1 MLNECEVYLKSITS
15 ELGINYNY
23 NYNYN
28 SLVIS
33 DHMGGFDITLN
44 NEILNNIINII
55 GNDIEIET
63 EYVVDKKLHSIYNNL
78 MFNVE
83 LKNTT
88 DLVHFLAYNIHPTI
102 KFENFVCSFN
112 GSPHVSRQLLTSI
125 INKMGYF
132 DSDYCSKNFNYSNE
146 FIVEQLNNL
155 NLNDNDVK
163 LYRKF
168 FQNDIEFNENIYS
181 FGHVRY
187 DHASNIY
194 NLEDKLTQS
203 FIHIVSETMATS
215 YYPFVTEKFLYSIV
229 TRGLFLA
236 YAQPQW
242 HAHLSTYYGFKQYN
256 KIFDYSFDE
265 IKNPV
270 KRLIRLME
278 MISKFAHLSVDDW
291 VDLYQME
298 MDAIEYNYDHYF
310 SKQYLEHLKQYD
322 IRK

>member
-1 MLNECEVYLKSITS
+1 MVINALDYDNLITGEINLAESTEVYIT
-15 ELGINYNY
+15 
-23 NYNYN
+23 
-28 SLVIS
+28 
-33 DHMGGFDITLN
+33 DHLSGFTDDLS
-44 NEILNNIINII
+44 NNILGYLTDI
-55 GNDIEIET
+55 GYNGIVFT
-63 EYVVDKKLHSIYNNL
+63 EYVNDN
-78 MFNVE
+78 E
-83 LKNTT
+83 LSSKWSAL
-88 DLVHFLAYNIHPTI
+88 DLRFSTLLNDAVLNHFSSYNIHPTI

-112 GSPHVSRQLLTSI
+112 GSSHVSRQLLTSI

-146 FIVEQLNNL
+146 FIVEQLKNL

-215 YYPFVTEKFLYSIV
+215 YKPYITEKFLYSIV

-236 YAQPQW
+236 YAPPLW
-242 HAHLSTYYGFKQYN
+242 HRYIEKYYGFKLYN
-256 KIFDYSFDE
+256 KIFDYSFDG

-270 KRLIRLME
+270 KRLIKLME
-278 MISKFAHLSVDDW
+278 MISKFAYLSVDDW
-291 VDLYQME
+291 MDLYQME
-298 MDAIEYNYDHYF
+298 IDTIEYNYDHYF
-310 SKQYLEHLKQYD
+310 SKQYLQCLKKYE
-322 IRK
+322 

>member
-1 MLNECEVYLKSITS
+1 MLFNASDYENLIDGSTNISIEPSIILT
-15 ELGINYNY
+15 
-23 NYNYN
+23 
-28 SLVIS
+28 
-33 DHMGGFDITLN
+33 DHMGGFN
-44 NEILNNIINII
+44 
-55 GNDIEIET
+55 
-63 EYVVDKKLHSIYNNL
+63 VDKKNTILNYLQDNSYHGKIYLGYVINDELYKNYNLNLTFSCSKTSLCNIYSLLH
-78 MFNVE
+78 
-83 LKNTT
+83 
-88 DLVHFLAYNIHPTI
+88 DYNIHPTI
-102 KFENFVCSFN
+102 RFKNFVCCFN
-112 GSPHVSRQLLTSI
+112 GSPHISRQLLTSI

-146 FIVEQLNNL
+146 FIVEQLKNL

-215 YYPFVTEKFLYSIV
+215 YYPYVTEKFLYSIV

-310 SKQYLEHLKQYD
+310 SKRYIECLNNYG
-322 IRK
+322 